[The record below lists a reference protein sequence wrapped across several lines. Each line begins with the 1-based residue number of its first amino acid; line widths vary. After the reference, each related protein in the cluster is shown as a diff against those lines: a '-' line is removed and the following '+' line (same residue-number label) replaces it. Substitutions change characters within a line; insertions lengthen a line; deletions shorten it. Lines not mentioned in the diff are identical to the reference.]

1 MYVIPLVI
9 VAAIVYWLASTAAA
23 MLLAHVVDPSL
34 RQAYRDDGTRNRR
47 GYLRSIAAARALG
60 LVGSSAAVYATCA
73 YYAQNNRPQWI
84 AWTVFGIAFATL
96 TARKLLTETT
106 RVIQAR

>member
-1 MYVIPLVI
+1 LYAIPLVI
-9 VAAIVYWLASTAAA
+9 VAAIVYWLASTAVA
-23 MLLAHVVDPSL
+23 LLLTHVVDPSL

-60 LVGSSAAVYATCA
+60 LLGTSAAVYETCA

-84 AWTVFGIAFATL
+84 AWTIFGFAFATL
-96 TARKLLTETT
+96 TARKLFMETT
-106 RVIQAR
+106 RAIQAR